1 VKYFLLN
8 VEERKMT
15 KTIEFDPQLWKQFE
29 QVAREQRRNPSR
41 LLMQIVRGYLEI
53 SEDEKLFRQMQRDA
67 RRSGYKEAD
76 AVTLVHQVRQEQ
88 SERRGAA

>member
-15 KTIEFDPQLWKQFE
+15 KIIECDPQLWKQFE
-29 QVAREQRRNPSR
+29 QVARERRRNPSR
-41 LLMQIVRGYLEI
+41 LLMQIVREYLEI
-53 SEDEKLFRQMQRDA
+53 YEDEELFRQLQRDA

-76 AVTLVHQVRQEQ
+76 AVALVRQVRQEK
-88 SERRGAA
+88 SERCGAA